1 MEIPRFEGVM
11 KDEMENGKL
20 MGMHAQQAQPTIIH
34 NQQIM
39 EAPQQPQQQMQQ
51 HSGQE
56 LIQQD
61 DPFSQ
66 EQYQNV
72 NLPDVPVNYGGGM
85 ADQLLNDNEVPEE
98 VKKKFWYVFHKDNT
112 LTFLDENRM
121 ERKLLNFDITKID
134 ILNSISYYDYTFEK
148 ELEFNIL
155 RNVFETKLDRA
166 LGVKGGN
173 VKNERIMLQSQFSEQ
188 RQISE
193 DGSNRN
199 MKEGFFKRL
208 LGRR

>member
-1 MEIPRFEGVM
+1 MDVPRFNGVM
-11 KDEMENGKL
+11 REEIDEGRI
-20 MGMHAQQAQPTIIH
+20 MGMREQPININ
-34 NQQIM
+34 NQQII
-39 EAPQQPQQQMQQ
+39 EAPRQMPQEQAPQDLAI
-51 HSGQE
+51 G
-56 LIQQD
+56 D

-72 NLPDVPVNYGGGM
+72 NMPDVPVNYGGSM
-85 ADQLLNDNEVPEE
+85 ADQLLNDNEVPDEI
-98 VKKKFWYVFHKDNT
+98 KKKFWYVFHKDNT
-112 LTFLDENRM
+112 LTFLDEKRM

-134 ILNSISYYDYTFEK
+134 CLNSMSYYDYTFEK

-155 RNVFETKLDRA
+155 RNVLETKLDRA

-193 DGSNRN
+193 DGSNHN